1 MMSMDKSFIINVLTI
16 NIMTINNDKEIIF
29 SLRTT
34 VYMVTIIQMIK

>member
-34 VYMVTIIQMIK
+34 VYMVTII